1 MGLLTTTV
9 LKETKRI
16 EYMIDRYEDIRAAL
30 PKGTVCKKR
39 IGRKDYYYL
48 KYRDGDRIVSDY
60 IHKEDLENLTELVAH
75 RKHVELMIRS
85 LKDELKTA
93 KKLINGKGRRK

>member
-9 LKETKRI
+9 SRDIGRI
-16 EYMIDRYEDIRAAL
+16 EYMIKKYEEIKSTL
-30 PKGTVCKKR
+30 PKGTICEKH
-39 IGRKDYYYL
+39 IGNKDYYYL

-60 IHKEDLENLTELVAH
+60 VHREDLTNLTELVEH

-85 LKDELKTA
+85 LKNELKTA
-93 KKLINGKGRRK
+93 NKLLGKRGKSI

>member
-1 MGLLTTTV
+1 MGLLTSTV
-9 LKETKRI
+9 SREIGRI
-16 EYMIDRYEDIRAAL
+16 EYMIKKYEQIKAAL
-30 PKGTVCKKR
+30 PKGTICKKR
-39 IGRKDYYYL
+39 LGNKDYFYL

-60 IHKEDLENLTELVAH
+60 VHREDLENLTELVEH

-93 KKLINGKGRRK
+93 NKLLSKRGKK

>member
-9 LKETKRI
+9 SKEIGRI
-16 EYMIDRYEDIRAAL
+16 EYMIKKYEEIKAGL
-30 PKGTVCKKR
+30 PKGTICEKR
-39 IGRKDYYYL
+39 IGKKDYYYL

-60 IHKEDLENLTELVAH
+60 VHREDLENLKELVEH
-75 RKHVELMIRS
+75 RKHSELMIKS

-93 KKLINGKGRRK
+93 KKLMSGRIR